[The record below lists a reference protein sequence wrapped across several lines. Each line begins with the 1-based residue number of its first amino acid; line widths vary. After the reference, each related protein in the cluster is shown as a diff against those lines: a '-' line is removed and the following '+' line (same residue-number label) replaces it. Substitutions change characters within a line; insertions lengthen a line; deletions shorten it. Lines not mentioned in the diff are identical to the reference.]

1 MKPPRLAAIL
11 MAAAALVAALAA
23 GLTRHGRGAS
33 SSTALGSASPEAAAA
48 VVRATGPGRPV
59 LFVGL
64 DGADWQLL
72 DRYVAAGSMPN
83 LARLVREG
91 AGGTLRTIHPP
102 LSPLV
107 WTTMMTG
114 VSPLQHGILD
124 FTRWSPVDGRKE
136 PVTSDERRVP
146 AIWNMASDG
155 GRRVAVFGLWATYPA
170 ETVRGLMVSDRLTG
184 RSASRPSGP
193 IFPG

>member
-1 MKPPRLAAIL
+1 MKRPRLVALVLIGATL
-11 MAAAALVAALAA
+11 AAALAVDIVQ
-23 GLTRHGRGAS
+23 RGRG
-33 SSTALGSASPEAAAA
+33 TSAPPAAASAGETVPA
-48 VVRATGPGRPV
+48 VARTTLPGRSV

-72 DRYVAAGSMPN
+72 DRYVAEGSMPN

-91 AGGTLRTIHPP
+91 TGGTLTTIHPP

-114 VSPLQHGILD
+114 ASPLQHGILD

-136 PVTSDERRVP
+136 PITSDERRVP
-146 AIWNMASDG
+146 AVWNMASYG
-155 GRRVAVFGLWATYPA
+155 GKRVAVFGLWATYPA
-170 ETVRGLMVSDRLTG
+170 EPVNGLIV
-184 RSASRPSGP
+184 
-193 IFPG
+193 